1 MSIAALALTTLLLSG
16 QEKPDH
22 TGRPKLLEIM
32 KFLQIS
38 DTCHIEGSRFVEYSP
53 THLEFEG
60 DIQIFRQK
68 KNLRYSYSSYWGDTI
83 LVIIGAKYMSIS
95 TGDEPF
101 ISEAPKSWAARP
113 ENASYDAYGGI
124 IVSLLAPPSEINAFI
139 DETKPIVLEKGN
151 SASEV
156 SFFDRTGTKRL
167 IRQNADKSIEIRTPS
182 PGFPGFTD
190 PNNSLEVFR
199 FKSTNKSFPA
209 WYFEI
214 KK

>member
-1 MSIAALALTTLLLSG
+1 MSIATLALTTLLLSG

-32 KFLQIS
+32 KFLQSS

-60 DIQIFRQK
+60 DIQIFRHK
-68 KNLRYSYSSYWGDTI
+68 KNLRYSYSGYWGDAT
-83 LVIIGAKYMSIS
+83 LLIIGAQYMSIS

-113 ENASYDAYGGI
+113 ENPSLDGYGGI
-124 IVSLLAPPSEINAFI
+124 IVSLLAPPSEINSFV
-139 DETKPIVLEKGN
+139 DETKPIVLEAN
-151 SASEV
+151 PASPEI
-156 SFFDRTGTKRL
+156 SFFDRNGTKRL

-199 FKSTNKSFPA
+199 VKSTNKSFPA